1 MTAGSGQVQLPRS
14 LDNELVQLL
23 HKATSARIV
32 ELAGTRQLK
41 IFVMVSIK
49 KTRYTFMYRSMD
61 GHYMRPESFLNINK
75 GRTLSSSQL
84 RALGITK
91 VKLKDVCI

>member
-1 MTAGSGQVQLPRS
+1 MESTNGNN
-14 LDNELVQLL
+14 DNQYNFNCLFIC
-23 HKATSARIV
+23 RM
-32 ELAGTRQLK
+32 K
-41 IFVMVSIK
+41 I
-49 KTRYTFMYRSMD
+49 KTRYTFVYRSAD

-91 VKLKDVCI
+91 VKLKDVASS

>member
-1 MTAGSGQVQLPRS
+1 MASTIAR
-14 LDNELVQLL
+14 LL
-23 HKATSARIV
+23 RRAINAKIV
-32 ELAGTRQLK
+32 DLAGTVRKKMLVIQN
-41 IFVMVSIK
+41 IK
-49 KTRYTFMYRSMD
+49 KTKYTFLYRSRD

-91 VKLKDVCI
+91 VKLKDVRI